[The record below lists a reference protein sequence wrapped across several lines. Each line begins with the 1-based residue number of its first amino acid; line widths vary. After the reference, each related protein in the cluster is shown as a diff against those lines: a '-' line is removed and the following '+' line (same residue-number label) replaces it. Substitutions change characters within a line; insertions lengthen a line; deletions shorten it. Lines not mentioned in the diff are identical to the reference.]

1 MSDNEVAVASEKGK
15 DYRVIFVGNADGEPA
30 YPSVLPSDF
39 LSKDDYY
46 KEKNVLY
53 RIFKVKNTDKLL

>member
-1 MSDNEVAVASEKGK
+1 MSENEVAVASKKGK

-53 RIFKVKNTDKLL
+53 RISKIKNG